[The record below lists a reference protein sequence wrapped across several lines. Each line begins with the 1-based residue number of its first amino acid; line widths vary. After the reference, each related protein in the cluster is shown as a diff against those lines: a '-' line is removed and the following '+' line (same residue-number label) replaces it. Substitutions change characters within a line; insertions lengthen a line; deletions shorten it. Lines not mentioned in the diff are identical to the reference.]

1 MGMDASDRRARGLL
15 RLDWTDARI
24 AVITRR
30 WAEGASAG
38 TIAKELGRGVSRS
51 AVLGKIHRLD
61 LPRPEVKHR
70 RTPEPGTRRS
80 RRRPRSADK
89 VGRSLCASKSELRL
103 AFEALG
109 LDEFRGRLDES
120 TAHPDAGKA
129 FGTPRT
135 LLELSDETCR
145 WPVGDPGSPE
155 FMFCG
160 AAPFK
165 AHPYCLAHCLIGY
178 RPESAER
185 APRTRRRP
193 LRNIFYRAA
202 DHAA

>member
-1 MGMDASDRRARGLL
+1 MGMDASDRGVRGFL
-15 RLDWTDARI
+15 RLDWTDERI
-24 AVITRR
+24 ALVAKR

-38 TIAKELGRGVSRS
+38 TIAKELGPGVSRS
-51 AVLGKIHRLD
+51 AVLGKIHRLH
-61 LPRPEVKHR
+61 LPRPEVKQR
-70 RTPEPGTRRS
+70 RAPEPGSR

-89 VGRSLCASKSELRL
+89 VGQSLGASTSELMR

-109 LDEFRGRLDES
+109 LGRFRGQLDES

-145 WPVGDPGSPE
+145 WPVGDPGSSE

-165 AHPYCLAHCLIGY
+165 AQPYCLAHCLIAY
-178 RPESAER
+178 RPESSER

-193 LRNIFYRAA
+193 LRKLFCRAA